1 MFKGLSKNKYI
12 KKGNMNKENKK
23 RFYQMF
29 NSKII
34 EFLNDLIK
42 IFPGDTE
49 FKMYKNAVNLIKM
62 ADEKKPLQLYNTFVT
77 EEYKQNIEERNEA
90 FFLEHDYNE
99 ILNSEIIK
107 NSDFVQKE
115 LDGNV
120 NNKIVNKLKGY
131 WGELTDENKEFIWSY
146 FSLFLKISNK
156 VYS

>member
-12 KKGNMNKENKK
+12 KKRSMNKENKK

-99 ILNSEIIK
+99 ILNSDIVK

-131 WGELTDENKEFIWSY
+131 WGELSDENKEFIWSY
-146 FSLFLKISNK
+146 FTLFLKISNK

>member
-1 MFKGLSKNKYI
+1 
-12 KKGNMNKENKK
+12 
-23 RFYQMF
+23 
-29 NSKII
+29 
-34 EFLNDLIK
+34 
-42 IFPGDTE
+42 
-49 FKMYKNAVNLIKM
+49 M

-99 ILNSEIIK
+99 ILNSDIVK

-131 WGELTDENKEFIWSY
+131 WNDLTDENKEFIWSY
-146 FSLFLKISNK
+146 FTLFLKISNK

>member
-1 MFKGLSKNKYI
+1 
-12 KKGNMNKENKK
+12 
-23 RFYQMF
+23 MF

-99 ILNSEIIK
+99 ILNSDIVK

-131 WGELTDENKEFIWSY
+131 WGELSDENKEFIWSY
-146 FSLFLKISNK
+146 FTLFLKISNK